1 MTFGN
6 TKLPSTLVCASV
18 VVPRAALTK
27 VTVAPGTTAP
37 CASLT
42 EPETVP
48 VVICA
53 ETGTAVAQTAI
64 HTATEILKASPDHND
79 LLSSATPTARERDQ
93 CSPVLRPWWVSC
105 RAALHFFESLAS
117 LSLPHDPRPCIIRPR
132 SGPHR
137 SSGRKTCRK
146 NRVRSGSVPGAR
158 TSPRRWWFL
167 PRCVCCVESASAQLF
182 QWTPEQLIKY
192 TSKNPYDRS
201 PDGRPKVP
209 DEMLE
214 RLKGLVAEEVQAVLP
229 GRGFPNQFEP
239 RDGWKVLQPDQK
251 MVGRVFTIQFMP
263 LRGDIAEVDE
273 ADAKAKGTT
282 PARNQTAIDMLQP
295 GDVIVA
301 DVFGADWNFVG
312 NKLAHYIQTT
322 TKNGM
327 IVDGG
332 VYWLERIAATGMQ
345 AYYKNSFPTQGMRV
359 MVTGINIPVRIG
371 KALVMPGD
379 VVLADREG
387 LWFIPPH
394 MVKDV
399 VESGEMSKARDDWSL
414 MMLGTGKYTSR
425 QIYGPLTPELEK
437 QRDDYIFQKTGRR
450 APRDR

>member
-1 MTFGN
+1 M
-6 TKLPSTLVCASV
+6 V
-18 VVPRAALTK
+18 
-27 VTVAPGTTAP
+27 
-37 CASLT
+37 
-42 EPETVP
+42 
-48 VVICA
+48 
-53 ETGTAVAQTAI
+53 
-64 HTATEILKASPDHND
+64 
-79 LLSSATPTARERDQ
+79 
-93 CSPVLRPWWVSC
+93 
-105 RAALHFFESLAS
+105 
-117 LSLPHDPRPCIIRPR
+117 
-132 SGPHR
+132 
-137 SSGRKTCRK
+137 
-146 NRVRSGSVPGAR
+146 R
-158 TSPRRWWFL
+158 TSARRFCFL
-167 PRCVCCVESASAQLF
+167 PRRLLCVDSASAQIF

-192 TSKNPYDRS
+192 TAKNPYDRF

-214 RLKGLVAEEVQAVLP
+214 RMKGLIAEEVQAVLP
-229 GRGFPNQFEP
+229 SRGFPNQFES
-239 RDGWKVLQPDQK
+239 RDGWKVLQPTRRWLGACSPSSSCRCGATSPK
-251 MVGRVFTIQFMP
+251 STKPKRRP
-263 LRGDIAEVDE
+263 
-273 ADAKAKGTT
+273 KARARPGTRPRST
-282 PARNQTAIDMLQP
+282 SCRP

-332 VYWLERIAATGMQ
+332 VYWLERIAETGMQ

-371 KALVMPGD
+371 KTLVMPGD

-387 LWFIPPH
+387 MWFIPPH

-425 QIYGPLTPELEK
+425 QIYGPLTPELQK
-437 QRDDYIFQKTGRR
+437 QRDDYIFKKTGRK
-450 APRDR
+450 PTQRDQ

>member
-1 MTFGN
+1 MWEGQVSRLGTLLRN
-6 TKLPSTLVCASV
+6 AHLASATLVLA
-18 VVPRAALTK
+18 
-27 VTVAPGTTAP
+27 
-37 CASLT
+37 ASLC
-42 EPETVP
+42 P
-48 VVICA
+48 V
-53 ETGTAVAQTAI
+53 
-64 HTATEILKASPDHND
+64 D
-79 LLSSATPTARERDQ
+79 
-93 CSPVLRPWWVSC
+93 
-105 RAALHFFESLAS
+105 AAY
-117 LSLPHDPRPCIIRPR
+117 
-132 SGPHR
+132 
-137 SSGRKTCRK
+137 
-146 NRVRSGSVPGAR
+146 
-158 TSPRRWWFL
+158 
-167 PRCVCCVESASAQLF
+167 AQLF

-192 TSKNPYDRS
+192 TDKNPYDRF

-214 RLKGLVAEEVQAVLP
+214 RLKGLIAEEVQAVLP
-229 GRGFPNQFEP
+229 SRGFPNQFES
-239 RDGWKVLQPDQK
+239 RDGWRVLQPNQK
-251 MVGRVFTIQFMP
+251 MVGRVFTVQFMP

-273 ADAKAKGTT
+273 ADAKAKGTS

-322 TKNGM
+322 TRNGM

-332 VYWLERIAATGMQ
+332 IYWLERIAETGMQ
-345 AYYKNSFPTQGMRV
+345 AYYKNSYPTQGMRV

-394 MVKDV
+394 MVKEV

-425 QIYGPLTPELEK
+425 QIYGPLTPELQK
-437 QRDDYIFQKTGRR
+437 LRDEYIFQKTGRR
-450 APRDR
+450 PAAGR

>member
-1 MTFGN
+1 MSRGQ
-6 TKLPSTLVCASV
+6 
-18 VVPRAALTK
+18 
-27 VTVAPGTTAP
+27 
-37 CASLT
+37 
-42 EPETVP
+42 
-48 VVICA
+48 
-53 ETGTAVAQTAI
+53 GTALGRAR
-64 HTATEILKASPDHND
+64 
-79 LLSSATPTARERDQ
+79 SSAHFA
-93 CSPVLRPWWVSC
+93 SAIVVF
-105 RAALHFFESLAS
+105 AAMLFCAG
-117 LSLPHDPRPCIIRPR
+117 D
-132 SGPHR
+132 
-137 SSGRKTCRK
+137 
-146 NRVRSGSVPGAR
+146 A
-158 TSPRRWWFL
+158 
-167 PRCVCCVESASAQLF
+167 AAQLF

-192 TSKNPYDRS
+192 TVKNPYDRF

-209 DEMLE
+209 DEMLA
-214 RLKGLVAEEVQAVLP
+214 RMKGLIAEEVQAVLP
-229 GRGFPNQFEP
+229 AKGFPHQFESL
-239 RDGWKVLQPDQK
+239 DGWKILQPGQK
-251 MVGRVFTIQFMP
+251 MVGRVFTVQFMP

-332 VYWLERIAATGMQ
+332 VYWLERIAPTGMQ
-345 AYYKNSFPTQGMRV
+345 AFYKNSFPTQGMRV

-371 KALVMPGD
+371 KVLVMPGD

-387 LWFIPPH
+387 FWFIPPH

-425 QIYGPLTPELEK
+425 QIYGPLTPELQK
-437 QRDDYIFQKTGRR
+437 QRDDYVFEKTGRR
-450 APRDR
+450 PAPPRER